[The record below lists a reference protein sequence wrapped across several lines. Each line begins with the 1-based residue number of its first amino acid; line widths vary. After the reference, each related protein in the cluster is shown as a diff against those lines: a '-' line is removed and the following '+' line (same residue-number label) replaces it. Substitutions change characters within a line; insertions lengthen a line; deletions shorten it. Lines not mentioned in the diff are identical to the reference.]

1 MQRAF
6 YVRLMLRRLLRLLN
20 RAFRLLPPRYGG
32 LFVERSGRYHLI
44 PPEFLRAA
52 SVPQSFYLGQQV
64 LDWLTI
70 HVPLRQDARVLD
82 VGCGDGRVAAA
93 FARAEGFTGTYAGV
107 DINRERIGALTRA
120 FAGQPRFRFQHVD
133 LFHSYYNTGGRLDPA
148 AHAYPYPPETFDL
161 IFFNSIFSHL
171 RLSVIANHLRN
182 AKRCLAPG
190 GKVWLTCYLIDEQ
203 RERDEVGENRRF
215 DQGFD
220 LGYTATPAE
229 PEGIVAYEQAR
240 LLSTINEAGL
250 AVEQHIRGHW
260 HGRRHSLDQHEQDV
274 IVCAPP

>member
-1 MQRAF
+1 MLP
-6 YVRLMLRRLLRLLN
+6 RLLLRLLN

-32 LFVERSGRYHLI
+32 LFIERTGRYHLI
-44 PPEFLRAA
+44 APEFLRAA

-70 HVPLRQDARVLD
+70 HVPLRLGARVLD

-93 FARAEGFTGTYAGV
+93 FARAEGFTGAYAGV
-107 DINRERIGALTRA
+107 DIDRERIGALTRA

-133 LFHSYYNTGGRLDPA
+133 LFHSYYNPRGRLDPS
-148 AHAYPYPPETFDL
+148 AHAYAYPPESFDL

-182 AKRCLAPG
+182 AERCLAPG
-190 GKVWLTCYLIDEQ
+190 GKVWLTCYLIDEKYD
-203 RERDEVGENRRF
+203 REQVRENRRF
-215 DQGFD
+215 DQEFD

-229 PEGIVAYEQAR
+229 PEGVVAYEQAR
-240 LLSTINEAGL
+240 LLSTITEAGL
-250 AVEQHIRGHW
+250 ALEQRIRGHW
-260 HGRRHSLDQHEQDV
+260 LGPRHSLDQHEQDV
-274 IVCAPP
+274 IVCARP